1 MKKKYWIEKRNAL
14 IKRSEEIVNKAV
26 EEQRD
31 LTEDEVNELES
42 NKKKCE
48 EYKRNI
54 ELIDSI
60 RSFEETTE
68 ERSDDEE
75 TDETRAMQEAAE
87 ERAFVDYVRGVV
99 TNERS
104 GELSPASGS
113 AGKLIPKH
121 IAQRIIKKVYDI
133 CPIVAK
139 AQRYNVKGTIDL
151 PYYDESTT
159 KITVAYATEF
169 TDLTSSNAAF
179 TVITLSGYLAGAL
192 SKISKSLINNT
203 EVDIVSFIVDDMAQ
217 AIARFMEKE
226 CLDPSNAAQKVS
238 GLSTLTNSLT
248 AASATD
254 VTADEIVKL
263 KDKVKDV
270 FQQNAMW
277 IMSTNTRTAV
287 RLLKDGKGRYLFQDD
302 VTAPFGGTI
311 LGKPVYVSD
320 NMPDMAASKRAIFYG
335 DPKALA
341 VKVSEDINIE
351 VLRELYA
358 AQHAV
363 GVVGYVEF
371 DAKVQN
377 QQAMSVLVMHA

>member
-60 RSFEETTE
+60 RSFEETAE

-169 TDLTSSNAAF
+169 TDLTSSNAEF

-254 VTADEIVKL
+254 VTADEIIKL

>member
-54 ELIDSI
+54 DLIDSI

-226 CLDPSNAAQKVS
+226 CLNPSNAAQKVT

>member
-226 CLDPSNAAQKVS
+226 CLDPSNAAQKVT

>member
-159 KITVAYATEF
+159 NITVAYATEF

>member
-31 LTEDEVNELES
+31 LTEDEVKELES
-42 NKKKCE
+42 NKEKCA

-54 ELIDSI
+54 ELIDEL
-60 RSFEETTE
+60 RSFDETSE
-68 ERSDDEE
+68 ERSDDE
-75 TDETRAMQEAAE
+75 TDETRAVQEAAE
-87 ERAFVDYVRGVV
+87 TCAFVDYVRDVV

-104 GELSPASGS
+104 GELSPAVGS

-133 CPIVAK
+133 CPIVAR
-139 AQRYNVKGTIDL
+139 AQRFNVKGTIDL

-169 TDLTSSNAAF
+169 TDLTSTNGSFA
-179 TVITLSGYLAGAL
+179 TITLSGFLAGAL

-217 AIARFMEKE
+217 AIAMFMEKE

-248 AASATD
+248 AAATNA
-254 VTADEIVKL
+254 VTADEIIKL
-263 KDKVKDV
+263 KDKVKDA
-270 FQQNAMW
+270 FQQNAIW
-277 IMSTNTRTAV
+277 IMSSDTRTAV
-287 RLLKDGKGRYLFQDD
+287 RLLKDDNKRYLFQDD
-302 VTAPFGGTI
+302 VNAPFGATI

-320 NMPDMAASKRAIFYG
+320 NMPDMAAGKRAIFYG

-341 VKVSEDINIE
+341 VKISEDINIE

-377 QQAMSVLVMHA
+377 QQAMSVLVMKAS